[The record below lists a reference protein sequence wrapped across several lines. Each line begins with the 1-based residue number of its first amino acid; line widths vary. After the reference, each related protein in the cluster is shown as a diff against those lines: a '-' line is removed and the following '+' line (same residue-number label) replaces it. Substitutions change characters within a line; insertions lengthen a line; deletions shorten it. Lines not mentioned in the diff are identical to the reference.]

1 MGFVPFQSFLESF
14 LSLLIEVFLDLYQ
27 PFLDLDEELVRV
39 VDIVFRFLRL
49 VVGRE
54 YVLVNF
60 FQGSGNVLFSFPDI
74 EDFLKIYFEK
84 TE

>member
-1 MGFVPFQSFLESF
+1 MGFVPFQSFLERF

-27 PFLDLDEELVRV
+27 PFLDLDEEFVRV
-39 VDIVFRFLRL
+39 IDIVFRFLRL

-60 FQGSGNVLFSFPDI
+60 FQGSGNVLFSFSDI
-74 EDFLKIYFEK
+74 KDFLKIYFEK